1 MNYDAII
8 IGGGISGLSCAAS
21 LAAQGKKVI
30 VLEKQSVTG
39 GFIQSFKH
47 KEWQWNVGTHGIASI
62 NDNIVRSCLNYL
74 TDNNVAFF
82 KINDALAEIDYLN
95 KKFTIPDDRNKFV
108 ESLIEA
114 FPDEKISIT
123 RFVKTMEM
131 IDNKMHLQI
140 IPKILP
146 PILSKITHPLFSFSI
161 KKYLNK
167 SLKQMLD
174 LYFKSPLL
182 KNIFS
187 FHSGRMGA
195 PVNTISFCVY
205 SRIFKS
211 YFDGAFYPIGGGD
224 SIVKSISD
232 VICQKNG
239 TILTSTEV
247 KQIIVENNKAKGV
260 VLKDNKSITAD
271 TVISSIGIPETI
283 NYFSLEK
290 VLKREQKMTYNL
302 KRSFPLITLYVGF
315 QNDLEN
321 LNIGL
326 RNYRFLSSLED
337 SSLRDPNNDNW
348 EPESISIYFS
358 VKGKLSGDKATA
370 QLLVP
375 TDYTFFEK
383 WKNTEIGRRGEEYNN
398 LKIKITK
405 KLTSFLIQKFPG
417 IEEHIAYT
425 NLATPLTVISYTG
438 SLSGSIY
445 RLVQSVPKFN
455 NINLCPK
462 SSLKNLYFTGSD
474 IFAHGIMGSFLSGVI
489 TASSICQVN
498 LLSKFSKS
506 QQKSISKLG

>member
-1 MNYDAII
+1 
-8 IGGGISGLSCAAS
+8 
-21 LAAQGKKVI
+21 
-30 VLEKQSVTG
+30 
-39 GFIQSFKH
+39 
-47 KEWQWNVGTHGIASI
+47 
-62 NDNIVRSCLNYL
+62 
-74 TDNNVAFF
+74 
-82 KINDALAEIDYLN
+82 
-95 KKFTIPDDRNKFV
+95 
-108 ESLIEA
+108 
-114 FPDEKISIT
+114 
-123 RFVKTMEM
+123 
-131 IDNKMHLQI
+131 
-140 IPKILP
+140 
-146 PILSKITHPLFSFSI
+146 
-161 KKYLNK
+161 
-167 SLKQMLD
+167 
-174 LYFKSPLL
+174 
-182 KNIFS
+182 
-187 FHSGRMGA
+187 
-195 PVNTISFCVY
+195 
-205 SRIFKS
+205 
-211 YFDGAFYPIGGGD
+211 
-224 SIVKSISD
+224 
-232 VICQKNG
+232 
-239 TILTSTEV
+239 
-247 KQIIVENNKAKGV
+247 
-260 VLKDNKSITAD
+260 
-271 TVISSIGIPETI
+271 
-283 NYFSLEK
+283 
-290 VLKREQKMTYNL
+290 MTYNL